1 MSSFTRKG
9 GYLKKIIRR
18 NRRDDNDWLEIFRW
32 VRARIVPYLVGF
44 NWKFTKD
51 FGAALL
57 ESISVHLLKWAFTS
71 CSTNC
76 EAFHLFHTRHS
87 NFHLFQLRFSFSHR
101 SRIWNGACWWLV
113 AVTCENHHIKI
124 CVSILIEGLKNRR
137 IEEQKN
143 HQRRF
148 IQGPGEES
156 STIGTF
162 HWTLLQS
169 WNMGFKSTPDCDADT
184 EWRCRVRSAPPE

>member
-1 MSSFTRKG
+1 MGPGAYRSIFSW
-9 GYLKKIIRR
+9 LQ
-18 NRRDDNDWLEIFRW
+18 LEIHEGFWSSSTWIYFRSSPKMSIHFLQHQL
-32 VRARIVPYLVGF
+32 ARL
-44 NWKFTKD
+44 FT
-51 FGAALL
+51 F
-57 ESISVHLLKWAFTS
+57 
-71 CSTNC
+71 STQG
-76 EAFHLFHTRHS
+76 TRHS

-143 HQRRF
+143 HERRF